1 MFDSLQNVWV
11 NTYDFSTTPIID
23 FNALI
28 ICLIAFVGSLLYK
41 KLTKKNLSAILVIV
55 FGAVAG
61 IIVY

>member
-1 MFDSLQNVWV
+1 MLKNVWT
-11 NTYDFSTTPIID
+11 NAYELNSTPIVD
-23 FNALI
+23 FKALI
-28 ICLIAFVGSLLYK
+28 IATIAFVGSLLYK